1 MGRRVF
7 AICSQMSKTI
17 VQGTVVT
24 PPNLDSEE
32 AVKLPITDT
41 TPSPF
46 WIYAS
51 PAL

>member
-1 MGRRVF
+1 MLRLRPALMAAMLFSSAPTVF
-7 AICSQMSKTI
+7 SSS
-17 VQGTVVT
+17 
-24 PPNLDSEE
+24 DSEE